1 MPSKRAGKPFPCL
14 RSLSHALKNES
25 HHLADVV
32 LMLKAENVTTVTFPA
47 HGLVLEARSS
57 LFCQLLF
64 RARGDHVHCAEC
76 FLTRCKYMLVL
87 EHSFPV
93 SESESD

>member
-1 MPSKRAGKPFPCL
+1 MPSKRGGKPFPCL
-14 RSLSHALKNES
+14 RSLPHALKHES

-32 LMLKAENVTTVTFPA
+32 LKLRAENVTFPA

-64 RARGDHVHCAEC
+64 RARGEHVHAAEC
-76 FLTRCKYMLVL
+76 FLTRCKYILVL
-87 EHSFPV
+87 EHPFTV
-93 SESESD
+93 S